1 MKNIVTNEELVK
13 LYRAGDP
20 SALEAL
26 YLRNYGLI
34 RQIVIKLCPGGN
46 QQDIEDEMQ
55 EAFFALVEAVKAYPD
70 GQDVKL
76 ATYIVNQISWR
87 KKNRYK
93 LEQSKL
99 PPEGK
104 KAILS
109 LDSPISGIESNEITL
124 GDAIADPD
132 AEFEEDC
139 VNRAAYQK
147 IQDRLNSIID
157 ELLSKREG
165 DIIRRRMSG
174 QTQAEISQEIGL
186 AQNVVGQYERMAY
199 EKIRNRKNCEKLQEI
214 LDYYD
219 FKSYKRVGFS
229 FWRDTGYSSVEWAA
243 EKKMEA
249 EAKWLKRGE
258 DSD

>member
-1 MKNIVTNEELVK
+1 MKDIVTNEELVK

-34 RQIVIKLCPGGN
+34 RQIVIRLCPGGN

-55 EAFFALVEAVKAYPD
+55 EAFFALVEAVKAFPE

-76 ATYIVNQISWR
+76 TTYISNCIKWHKSRRYQFDR
-87 KKNRYK
+87 KRN
-93 LEQSKL
+93 
-99 PPEGK
+99 PENL
-104 KAILS
+104 IS
-109 LDSPISGIESNEITL
+109 LDEPLPGIEGNITL
-124 GDAIADPD
+124 GDTVVDPD
-132 AEFEEDC
+132 AEFEEGC
-139 VNRAAYQK
+139 VNRVAYQK
-147 IQDRLNSIID
+147 IQDRLDSLID
-157 ELLSKREG
+157 EILSKRES
-165 DIIRRRMSG
+165 DVIRRRMSG
-174 QTQAEISQEIGL
+174 KTQAEISQEIGL

-199 EKIRNRKNCEKLQEI
+199 EKIRNRKNDKKLQEI

-219 FKSYKRVGFS
+219 LQSYKRVGFA

-243 EKKMEA
+243 EKKMEV

>member
-1 MKNIVTNEELVK
+1 MKDIVTNEELVK

-34 RQIVIKLCPGGN
+34 RRIVIRLCPGGN

-76 ATYIVNQISWR
+76 ATYIANCIKWHKSRRYHFTR
-87 KKNRYK
+87 KHN
-93 LEQSKL
+93 
-99 PPEGK
+99 PENPV
-104 KAILS
+104 S
-109 LDSPISGIESNEITL
+109 LDEPLPGFEESNITL
-124 GDAIADPD
+124 ADAIADPD

-139 VNRAAYQK
+139 VNRVAYQK
-147 IQDRLNSIID
+147 IQDQLNSIID

-186 AQNVVGQYERMAY
+186 AQNVIGQYERMAH
-199 EKIRNRKNCEKLQEI
+199 EKIRNRKNHEKLQEI

-219 FKSYKRVGFS
+219 FKSYKRVGFG

-243 EKKMEA
+243 EKKMEV